1 MSGPVSNQNLYRQL
15 ERDQAIPETG
25 IRGVPFQENK
35 KPDLSSHER
44 DSGATFGLKAKNFG
58 FVFLLKDF

>member
-1 MSGPVSNQNLYRQL
+1 MSGPVSNQNLYRHL

-35 KPDLSSHER
+35 KPDLSIHEQ
-44 DSGATFGLKAKNFG
+44 DTGAILGLKAKNFG
-58 FVFLLKDF
+58 FTFLLKDF